1 MSILCSLLNL
11 SPHVHSIAA
20 VPICSSKMFSST
32 RMTSAS
38 PGLRSSPA
46 SEWLCLIHKA
56 LYVFIT
62 DTGHVLKVLF
72 SDCSHVN
79 INFPLCMYVCVCVRR
94 IRAGTELTWDYSYEV
109 GSVEGKVLLCCCGS
123 AECTGRLLWI
133 PPFTITKSFEMDC
146 LVSGKHHTSFVMDRG
161 TCFTRSSSLLAM
173 FANKFK
179 LVVHDMLLIYY
190 NQLNLK

>member
-79 INFPLCMYVCVCVRR
+79 INFPLCMYVCVCVSDVSGLERSWPGITAMR
-94 IRAGTELTWDYSYEV
+94 WAVWKERYYSAVVVRPNARAGYSEFLHLPSLNLSKWTVWFLENITLVLWWTGGLVSHVQVPY
-109 GSVEGKVLLCCCGS
+109 LLCLQTNLS
-123 AECTGRLLWI
+123 WLY
-133 PPFTITKSFEMDC
+133 M
-146 LVSGKHHTSFVMDRG
+146 
-161 TCFTRSSSLLAM
+161 TCF
-173 FANKFK
+173 
-179 LVVHDMLLIYY
+179 
-190 NQLNLK
+190 